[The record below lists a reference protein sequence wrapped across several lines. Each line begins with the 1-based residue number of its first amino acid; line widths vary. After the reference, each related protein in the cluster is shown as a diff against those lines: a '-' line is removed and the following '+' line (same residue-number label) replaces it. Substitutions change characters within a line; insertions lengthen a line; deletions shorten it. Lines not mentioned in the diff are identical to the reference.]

1 MEADQHLANDYI
13 SEFDL
18 DQLLDHPA
26 IKKETDNR
34 FADCC
39 GSTVNAPETA
49 STKMTR
55 PTAPAPTGHSV
66 PPSPSYTESVPP
78 SPTTENEQLMD
89 DISWLTQSVTGFDSA
104 SDSSS
109 NQSDVDMLISSSPE
123 FVKNF
128 SKYLVSGVEAG
139 KGDLQCTPPIQ
150 VQDENAKL
158 KRSLSTAS
166 TDSDYSS
173 VSSNMAVEDK
183 VALKI
188 KNFKGA
194 RKHSSLNKKLEPL
207 EDEELVMLPVRELN
221 RRLQGMSKEEVQK
234 LKQKRRTLKNRGY
247 AQNCRSKRM
256 QQRNVLEKT
265 NKSLEQQVQQLQRQL
280 GLLTREKEF
289 YKQQCELL
297 GAQCSLITQAR
308 KRDGSLT
315 DGSVS
320 SYPSSPE

>member
-18 DQLLDHPA
+18 DQLLDHPG
-26 IKKETDNR
+26 IKKEIDNK
-34 FADCC
+34 FTDCC
-39 GSTVNAPETA
+39 RSTVNPPVPAA
-49 STKMTR
+49 AKITR
-55 PTAPAPTGHSV
+55 QTAPAPTGHSV

-78 SPTTENEQLMD
+78 SPTDNEQLME

-104 SDSSS
+104 SDTSS

-128 SKYLVSGVEAG
+128 SKYLVSGDEAG

-150 VQDENAKL
+150 VREGNAKFT
-158 KRSLSTAS
+158 RSLSTAS
-166 TDSDYSS
+166 TDSDFSS

-183 VALKI
+183 VAMKI
-188 KNFKGA
+188 KTNLKAPRRSNF
-194 RKHSSLNKKLEPL
+194 SKKNEAL

-280 GLLTREKEF
+280 SLLTREKEF

-297 GAQCSLITQAR
+297 GARCSLVTQAR

>member
-13 SEFDL
+13 SDFDL

-26 IKKETDNR
+26 IKKEKDNR

-39 GSTVNAPETA
+39 GSTVNAPVTA
-49 STKMTR
+49 PTKMAR

-78 SPTTENEQLMD
+78 SPTENEQLME

-139 KGDLQCTPPIQ
+139 NGELQCTPPIQ
-150 VQDENAKL
+150 VQEENAKF
-158 KRSLSTAS
+158 KRSLSNAS

-173 VSSNMAVEDK
+173 MSSNMAVEDK

-188 KNFKGA
+188 KTNLKGH
-194 RKHSSLNKKLEPL
+194 RRHNLNKKVEPL

-221 RRLQGMSKEEVQK
+221 RRLQGMTKEEVQK

-280 GLLTREKEF
+280 SLLTREKEF

>member
-13 SEFDL
+13 SDFDL
-18 DQLLDHPA
+18 DQLLDPSA
-26 IKKETDNR
+26 IKKETNK

-39 GSTVNAPETA
+39 GSAVNAPVPA
-49 STKMTR
+49 PVKIAR

-66 PPSPSYTESVPP
+66 PPSPSYAESVPP
-78 SPTTENEQLMD
+78 SPTENEQLME
-89 DISWLTQSVTGFDSA
+89 DISWLTQSVTGFVAGSD
-104 SDSSS
+104 DSSS
-109 NQSDVDMLISSSPE
+109 NDSDVDMLISSSPE

-128 SKYLVSGVEAG
+128 SKYLVSGAEAG
-139 KGDLQCTPPIQ
+139 KGELQSTPPIQ
-150 VQDENAKL
+150 VQEENTKF
-158 KRSLSTAS
+158 KRSLSNAS
-166 TDSDYSS
+166 TDSNFSS

-183 VALKI
+183 VAVKI
-188 KNFKGA
+188 KTGLKAPKRNNI
-194 RKHSSLNKKLEPL
+194 NKKFEPL
-207 EDEELVMLPVRELN
+207 EDDELVMLPVRELN
-221 RRLQGMSKEEVQK
+221 RRLQGMTKEEVQK

-256 QQRNVLEKT
+256 QQRSVLEKT

-280 GLLTREKEF
+280 SLLTREKEF
-289 YKQQCELL
+289 YKQQCDLL
-297 GAQCSLITQAR
+297 GARCSIITQAR